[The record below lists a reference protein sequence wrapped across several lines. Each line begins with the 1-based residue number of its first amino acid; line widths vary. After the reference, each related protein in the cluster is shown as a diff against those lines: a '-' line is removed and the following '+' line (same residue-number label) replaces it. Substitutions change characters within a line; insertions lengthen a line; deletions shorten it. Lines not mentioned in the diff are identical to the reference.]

1 MFSSAREFFQDE
13 GRVKALRAICLATT
27 VSLYG
32 FLVGSGLNFF
42 DLVSTNKPV
51 PIFQPRRVSPRATY
65 VNVPAD
71 DDYLA
76 NAVRAGVDETPICG
90 RCGET
95 SAQNNLALIRY
106 RPGSILDR
114 APQRSNK

>member
-13 GRVKALRAICLATT
+13 ERVKTLRAICLATT

-42 DLVSTNKPV
+42 DVVSTNKPV
-51 PIFQPRRVSPRATY
+51 PISQPREISPRSTY

-71 DDYLA
+71 DYLA
-76 NAVRAGVDETPICG
+76 VAAKAGVDKTPVCG
-90 RCGET
+90 HCGEADT
-95 SAQNNLALIRY
+95 KRY
-106 RPGSILDR
+106 
-114 APQRSNK
+114 